1 MKTKTGSFSV
11 KAKNAIR
18 LTCFL
23 LIFCVL
29 FSLLTF
35 IFRPNLAEGIHLKQY
50 DTLQDN
56 SLDMIY
62 IGGSVCIVSWMPYE
76 AWNEFGFTSYDVGIS
91 SLLAYN
97 FQPLLDEALMLYQG
111 RALYAGNLSDRELA
125 PMVRRYGL
133 II

>member
-97 FQPLLDEALMLYQG
+97 F
-111 RALYAGNLSDRELA
+111 
-125 PMVRRYGL
+125 
-133 II
+133 